1 LLVISCSEPTPITNY
16 QLPITNYQLP
26 ITNYQLPIT
35 NYQLPITNYQLPI
48 TNYQLPMMIRGVIF
62 DMDGVL
68 TDTIELHYL
77 SWQRIA
83 DDEGIAFDRQAN
95 ESLRGLSRRDSL
107 MAILGDRVLPEAKI
121 QALLER
127 KNQLFLESI
136 ATMTPDYLLP
146 GVWDLLTELRDR
158 QLKVGIASASR
169 NVERV
174 TQKLGI
180 RHLIDAVTNVY
191 CVDRP
196 KPAPDVFLYAA
207 QQLHLA
213 PQECV
218 VVEDADAGVNA
229 SLAAGMW
236 VVGLGPVD
244 RVGKAHVVLPDLEG
258 VRWEALCDQLDRC
271 HRQNSHR
278 LPPP

>member
-1 LLVISCSEPTPITNY
+1 MLDRLKIG
-16 QLPITNYQLP
+16 
-26 ITNYQLPIT
+26 
-35 NYQLPITNYQLPI
+35 
-48 TNYQLPMMIRGVIF
+48 GVIF

-77 SWQRIA
+77 TWQKIA
-83 DDEGIAFDRQAN
+83 DDEGIHFDRQKN

-107 MAILGDRVLPEAKI
+107 MAILGNRVLPETNI
-121 QALLER
+121 EALLER
-127 KNQLFLESI
+127 KNKLFLESI

-180 RHLIDAVTNVY
+180 RHLIDVVTNVY
-191 CVDRP
+191 CVERP

-207 QQLHLA
+207 SQLQLA
-213 PQECV
+213 PSECV
-218 VVEDADAGVNA
+218 VVEDAAAGVK
-229 SLAAGMW
+229 AALEAKMW

-244 RVGKAHVVLPDLEG
+244 RVGAAHVVLPDLDG
-258 VRWEALCDQLDRC
+258 VRWSDLCTRLDRC
-271 HRQNSHR
+271 RSAKR
-278 LPPP
+278 

>member
-1 LLVISCSEPTPITNY
+1 MYDRHPIEFFRPVGCAQFSDT
-16 QLPITNYQLP
+16 QTRRTHRP
-26 ITNYQLPIT
+26 
-35 NYQLPITNYQLPI
+35 
-48 TNYQLPMMIRGVIF
+48 LPMTIRGVIF

-68 TDTIELHYL
+68 TDTIELHYQ
-77 SWQRIA
+77 SWQQIA
-83 DDEGIAFDRQAN
+83 DDQGIPFDRKAN
-95 ESLRGLSRRDSL
+95 EALRGLSRRDSL
-107 MAILGDRVLPEAKI
+107 MAILGARVLPDVKI
-121 QALLER
+121 EALLER
-127 KNQLFLESI
+127 KNQLFLDSI
-136 ATMTPDYLLP
+136 ATMTSDYLLP

-158 QLKVGIASASR
+158 GLKIGIASASR

-174 TQKLGI
+174 TQQLGI

-218 VVEDADAGVNA
+218 AIEDAEAGVKA
-229 SLAAGMW
+229 SLEAGMW

-244 RVGKAHVVLPDLEG
+244 RIGAAHVVLPDLDG
-258 VRWEALCDQLDRC
+258 VRWSDLCDRLAHVHC
-271 HRQNSHR
+271 QNADLR
-278 LPPP
+278 LPP

>member
-1 LLVISCSEPTPITNY
+1 MLDRLKIG
-16 QLPITNYQLP
+16 
-26 ITNYQLPIT
+26 
-35 NYQLPITNYQLPI
+35 
-48 TNYQLPMMIRGVIF
+48 GVIF

-77 SWQRIA
+77 TWQKIA
-83 DDEGIAFDRQAN
+83 DDEGIHFDRQKN

-107 MAILGDRVLPEAKI
+107 MAILGNRVLPETNI
-121 QALLER
+121 EALLER
-127 KNQLFLESI
+127 KNKLFLESI

-180 RHLIDAVTNVY
+180 RHLIDVVTNVY
-191 CVDRP
+191 CVERP

-207 QQLHLA
+207 SQLQLA
-213 PQECV
+213 PDECV
-218 VVEDADAGVNA
+218 VVEDAEAGVK
-229 SLAAGMW
+229 AALEAQMW
-236 VVGLGPVD
+236 VIGLGPVD
-244 RVGKAHVVLPDLEG
+244 RVGAAHVVLPDLDG
-258 VRWEALCDQLDRC
+258 VRWSDLCTRLDRC
-271 HRQNSHR
+271 RSAKR
-278 LPPP
+278 

>member
-1 LLVISCSEPTPITNY
+1 MT
-16 QLPITNYQLP
+16 
-26 ITNYQLPIT
+26 
-35 NYQLPITNYQLPI
+35 
-48 TNYQLPMMIRGVIF
+48 IRGVIF

-68 TDTIELHYL
+68 TDTIELHYQ
-77 SWQRIA
+77 SWQQIA
-83 DDEGIAFDRQAN
+83 DDEGIPFDRQTN
-95 ESLRGLSRRDSL
+95 EALRGLSRRDSL
-107 MAILGDRVLPEAKI
+107 MAILGDRILPEEKI
-121 QALLER
+121 EALLER

-136 ATMTPDYLLP
+136 ANMTPDYLLP
-146 GVWDLLTELRDR
+146 GVWDLLTELRDGG
-158 QLKVGIASASR
+158 LKVGIASASR

-174 TQKLGI
+174 TRQLGI

-218 VVEDADAGVNA
+218 VVEDAEAGVKA

-236 VVGLGPVD
+236 VVGLGPID
-244 RVGKAHVVLPDLEG
+244 RVGAAHIVFPDLDG
-258 VRWEALCDQLDRC
+258 VRWVDLCDRLARY
-271 HRQNSHR
+271 RKQNSAPS
-278 LPPP
+278 LP

>member
-1 LLVISCSEPTPITNY
+1 MLDKLKVG
-16 QLPITNYQLP
+16 
-26 ITNYQLPIT
+26 
-35 NYQLPITNYQLPI
+35 
-48 TNYQLPMMIRGVIF
+48 GVIF

-77 SWQRIA
+77 SWQKIA
-83 DDEGIAFDRQAN
+83 NDEGIPFDRQAN
-95 ESLRGLSRRDSL
+95 EALRGLSRRDSL
-107 MAILGDRVLPEAKI
+107 MAMLGDRVLPEEKI
-121 QALLER
+121 KALLEY
-127 KNQLFLESI
+127 KNQLFLDSI
-136 ATMTPDYLLP
+136 ATMTSDYLLP

-158 QLKVGIASASR
+158 GLKVGIASASH

-174 TQKLGI
+174 TQQLGI
-180 RHLIDAVTNVY
+180 RHLINAVTNVY
-191 CVDRP
+191 CVDHP

-218 VVEDADAGVNA
+218 VVEDAEAGIQA

-244 RVGKAHVVLPDLEG
+244 RVGAAHVVFPNLEG
-258 VRWEALCDQLDRC
+258 VHWIDVYDQLARV
-271 HRQNSHR
+271 RSQNTERRSS
-278 LPPP
+278 